1 MQMNPTFTTT
11 LRCYIDLFRRP
22 VLPCKMPTRAANS
35 SMIISSGR
43 LRLEIER
50 SWTGF
55 RSSEI
60 RKVTLLP
67 EEHYCSKAI
76 PNSDYN
82 ISASGLSTIVVQSS
96 TDDYL
101 QDFPYFA
108 FDQGYL
114 AFPGHMV
121 DTIDV
126 WREASL
132 ETLPFS
138 PSPSQKVVAEASAA
152 VYGSPTAG
160 HFIPCYTLSPIEEA
174 QINFKCLKMMYPT
187 LLSAT
192 PATIHVW
199 DISTGQHLRS
209 LSTKRELDDHPMYHF
224 TGIEI
229 SSSHVLA
236 FDECQIRLAV
246 AIQLLPP
253 RHPCSLAQQDASA
266 LLPQVLFAKKNA
278 WEQVRGGFYQGLESL
293 VSIFLC
299 LLLHMQLH
307 FRHAGQS
314 SSPDIR
320 TTGRTEN

>member
-1 MQMNPTFTTT
+1 
-11 LRCYIDLFRRP
+11 
-22 VLPCKMPTRAANS
+22 
-35 SMIISSGR
+35 
-43 LRLEIER
+43 
-50 SWTGF
+50 
-55 RSSEI
+55 
-60 RKVTLLP
+60 
-67 EEHYCSKAI
+67 
-76 PNSDYN
+76 
-82 ISASGLSTIVVQSS
+82 
-96 TDDYL
+96 
-101 QDFPYFA
+101 
-108 FDQGYL
+108 
-114 AFPGHMV
+114 
-121 DTIDV
+121 
-126 WREASL
+126 
-132 ETLPFS
+132 
-138 PSPSQKVVAEASAA
+138 
-152 VYGSPTAG
+152 
-160 HFIPCYTLSPIEEA
+160 
-174 QINFKCLKMMYPT
+174 MMYPT
-187 LLSAT
+187 LFSAT

-229 SSSHVLA
+229 SSSYVLA
-236 FDECQIRLAV
+236 FDECQIRLFSRHDGHFLCHISTSTMFSPNRAV

-253 RHPCSLAQQDASA
+253 RHPCSLAQQDASV